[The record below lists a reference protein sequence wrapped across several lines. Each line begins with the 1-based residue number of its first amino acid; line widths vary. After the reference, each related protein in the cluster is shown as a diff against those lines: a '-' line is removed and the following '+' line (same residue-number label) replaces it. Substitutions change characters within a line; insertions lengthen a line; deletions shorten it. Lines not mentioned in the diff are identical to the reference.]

1 MTANTLPK
9 LYEIAQQFHA
19 LALLAD
25 TDEVPA
31 EAIRDTLEALQ
42 GTLEA
47 KATNIAKFVLGL
59 EAEAD
64 TIDVAAKMMLERA
77 NRRRKRAEGIRA
89 YMLFQ
94 FQQAGV
100 TEAHCPEFTIRVRKN
115 PEFVQIDDPLQVPAQ
130 FMVQPDPPPPRPDKK
145 AILAAL
151 KTGTPV
157 AGCYRFQGERLEIKI

>member
-1 MTANTLPK
+1 MSTNTLPK
-9 LYEIAQQFHA
+9 LYEIAQQFHE

-25 TDEVPA
+25 TDDLPV
-31 EAIRDTLEALQ
+31 EAIRDTLEGLQ
-42 GTLEA
+42 GTLEL

-64 TIDVAAKMMLERA
+64 MIDAAAKVMQERA
-77 NRRRKRAEGIRA
+77 SRRRKRAENIRA

-100 TEAHCPEFTIRVRKN
+100 TEVHCPEFTIRLRKN
-115 PEFVQIDDPLQVPAQ
+115 PESVQIDDPEQIPPE
-130 FMVQPDPPPPRPDKK
+130 FIVQPPPPEPRPDKK

-151 KTGTPV
+151 KAGTPV
-157 AGCYRFQGERLEIKI
+157 AGCYRFQGERLEIKA

>member
-25 TDEVPA
+25 TDEVPV

-47 KATNIAKFVLGL
+47 KSTNIAKFVLGL

-64 TIDVAAKMMLERA
+64 AIDAAAKAMQERA
-77 NRRRKRAEGIRA
+77 SRRRKRAENIRA

-100 TEAHCPEFTIRVRKN
+100 TEVRCPEFTLRVRKN
-115 PEFVQIDDPLQVPAQ
+115 PESAQIDDPLHVPAQ
-130 FMVQPDPPPPRPDKK
+130 FMVQPDPPLPRPDKK

-151 KTGTPV
+151 KAGTPV
-157 AGCYRFQGERLEIKI
+157 PGCYRFHGERLEIKI

>member
-1 MTANTLPK
+1 MNAVTDQMPMMP
-9 LYEIAQQFHA
+9 AQSA
-19 LALLAD
+19 P
-25 TDEVPA
+25 V

-42 GTLEA
+42 GTLEL

-64 TIDVAAKMMLERA
+64 AIDAAAKAMQERA

-100 TEAHCPEFTIRVRKN
+100 TEVSCPEFTLRVRKN
-115 PEFVQIDDPLQVPAQ
+115 PEAVQIDDPEQVPQ
-130 FMVQPDPPPPRPDKK
+130 EFMVQPDPPLPRPDKK
-145 AILAAL
+145 AIKDAL
-151 KTGTPV
+151 KAGTPV
-157 AGCYRFQGERLEIKI
+157 RGCWLRSGERLEIKV